1 MRRESGMFDY
11 TIVARTRASTPVS
24 VAVSVDMFPGAE
36 RAHRAKPLET
46 PGSWVDPVDLDARPR
61 SPEAGARA

>member
-1 MRRESGMFDY
+1 MRRDRGVFDY

-46 PGSWVDPVDLDARPR
+46 PGSWVDPV
-61 SPEAGARA
+61 